1 MIKEKIRSLA
11 KNKRG
16 MTMIEIIVVL
26 VILAILA
33 AFMIPSMLGF
43 VDDARG
49 KAFVAEARTCYIAAQ
64 TIATEEAAFGKTD
77 ADIASMVKVDNTRF
91 KNLIGPEVATGLTS
105 VTATVSSGAVSS
117 LEFVKDGTTVTI
129 TPGAAAVISK

>member
-1 MIKEKIRSLA
+1 MIKEKIQNLK

-49 KAFVAEARTCYIAAQ
+49 KAYVAEARTCYIAAQ
-64 TIATEEAAFGKTD
+64 TIATEEAAFGAADD
-77 ADIASMVKVDNTRF
+77 AIVAKIKVDNDRF
-91 KNLIGPEVATGLTS
+91 KNLVGPEVVTGLTS
-105 VTATVSSGAVSS
+105 VTATVNNGAVAS
-117 LEFVKDGTTVTI
+117 LIFVKDGTTVTI
-129 TPGAAAVISK
+129 TPGAAAVVS

>member
-1 MIKEKIRSLA
+1 MIKEKVQNLK

-49 KAFVAEARTCYIAAQ
+49 KAYVAEARTCYIAAQ
-64 TIATEEAAFGKTD
+64 TIATEEAAFGA
-77 ADIASMVKVDNTRF
+77 ADDTIVAKITVDNDRF
-91 KNLIGPEVATGLTS
+91 KSLVGPEVVTGLTS
-105 VTATVSSGAVSS
+105 VTATVNNGAVAS
-117 LEFVKDGTTVTI
+117 LIFVKDGTTVTI
-129 TPGAAAVISK
+129 TPGAAAVVS